1 MPELDRRAEVQ
12 EHGRVV
18 QPRLQTD
25 LLPRPHA
32 GGRASAEIVLRNAT
46 YCSVASEK
54 VCCSCRNAQRGLPS
68 RGRIERL
75 LCPLPP
81 RLSLHVLAPVRLFG
95 SEQIVRSAK
104 QSQIV
109 WFRSAAFARWLSVVQ
124 LQPSSAATARA
135 VDIHPAATET
145 IAFEHCAA
153 RGKGNVR
160 PMGGQ
165 RRW

>member
-1 MPELDRRAEVQ
+1 
-12 EHGRVV
+12 
-18 QPRLQTD
+18 
-25 LLPRPHA
+25 
-32 GGRASAEIVLRNAT
+32 
-46 YCSVASEK
+46 
-54 VCCSCRNAQRGLPS
+54 LPS